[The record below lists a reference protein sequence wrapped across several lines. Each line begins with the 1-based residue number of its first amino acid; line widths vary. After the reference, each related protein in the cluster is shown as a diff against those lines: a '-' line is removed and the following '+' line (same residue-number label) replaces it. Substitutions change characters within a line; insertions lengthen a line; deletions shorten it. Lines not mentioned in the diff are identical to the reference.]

1 MKFTR
6 EKSSQ
11 DHRLKPFVNH
21 SGPLIPTIVAL
32 CSDPI
37 RRHGMTSTGDKRMNM
52 MSSMATPAKHLTVFE
67 EDALALTQAALEISR
82 AYESK
87 DERRLA
93 AALDRNLK
101 LWVGIRTL
109 VSSAEN
115 PLPMQIKDNLIRLSS
130 FVAQKTFE
138 MQNGANAKT
147 IESLANTNLQISEG
161 LLDKRSH

>member
-1 MKFTR
+1 
-6 EKSSQ
+6 
-11 DHRLKPFVNH
+11 
-21 SGPLIPTIVAL
+21 
-32 CSDPI
+32 
-37 RRHGMTSTGDKRMNM
+37 MNM
-52 MSSMATPAKHLTVFE
+52 MINTAPSSLTVFE

-87 DERRLA
+87 DEKRLA

-109 VSSAEN
+109 ISHADN
-115 PLPMQIKDNLIRLSS
+115 PLPMPIKDNLTRLSS

-147 IESLANTNLQISEG
+147 IEALTN
-161 LLDKRSH
+161 